1 MGKEQELLEA
11 CQSGRVDIVEKL
23 ISTKQ
28 KRSAPNLLSRF
39 PSDSLISC
47 YSIIYCFFSFRRSA
61 LITCRDA
68 VGYTPLHY
76 AALNGHRQIVSYLL
90 AAEADLFSK
99 DKKGCI
105 PLHLAA
111 FAGQK
116 EIVQMLLAHDV
127 SRQSVNAQNFA
138 KEIPVSFS
146 LYFGRC

>member
-1 MGKEQELLEA
+1 MSVGQGRHCGKINFLKA
-11 CQSGRVDIVEKL
+11 KAVSSQSAKQVCHKWFQFFRL
-23 ISTKQ
+23 I
-28 KRSAPNLLSRF
+28 AYLCL
-39 PSDSLISC
+39 
-47 YSIIYCFFSFRRSA
+47 SFRRST

-68 VGYTPLHY
+68 SGYSPLHY

-90 AAEADLFSK
+90 AAEADLLAK

-111 FAGQK
+111 FSGQK

-138 KEIPVSFS
+138 KEIPVSSDLCVFVH
-146 LYFGRC
+146 